1 MELRDY
7 LNVLRARKWTIIQAV
22 IIVTLAAVVLSL
34 LQPPVYEGEAKV
46 LISEKDAAAALFG
59 LVLPELSSQPE
70 RALQT
75 QVQLM
80 QMRPLLESTI
90 RQLDLKMTPEALSET
105 VVVRAVGQTNV
116 VSIVARA
123 GDPDRARD
131 IANTLA
137 EGFVDWSRDY
147 KRASIK
153 AAISEVESRLSE
165 AEQRIIEIAEAREE
179 EGPSDALDA
188 QLGIASGA
196 YGTLVE
202 QLEQLKINEQ
212 LETGSG
218 TVVSPAVRAAVA
230 VEPSPA
236 RNAILGLA
244 VGLVFGLAMA
254 FLYEYLD
261 NTIKGREEAEAIFGA
276 PVLGTI
282 PAEKL
287 DKGEIRRLSIL
298 THVGSPAAEAYRVL
312 RNNLDFVNFDRR
324 VKRILVSSAAPTE
337 GKSTVAANL
346 AAGLAQAGHRV
357 VLVNCDFRKPTTAQY
372 FSVSQMIGLS
382 DVLMGTT
389 TLKSALQRPREDL
402 DLLVLTSGK
411 LPPNPSEILG
421 SPKMGELVESLE
433 DWADWVILDS
443 PPLLAVADGAA
454 VSRWVDGVLLVTRGG
469 VSTREGARRSVDML
483 KRVGARVIGVVAWGL
498 EPGTAGIGY
507 GYFAGKGRSNSY
519 YYYSDYY
526 SAGAAESGAP
536 EVKRTKSSGR
546 DAKASPAGT
555 YVPPKTAGRRLAEG
569 VGRVLTVTLG
579 IIAFLAVVAIV
590 LYALDEALGWGLLE
604 ILTGLW

>member
-7 LNVLRARKWTIIQAV
+7 LNVLRARKWTIVQAV
-22 IIVTLAAVVLSL
+22 IVVTLAAVVLSL

-46 LISEKDAAAALFG
+46 LISESDAAAALFG
-59 LVLPELSSQPE
+59 QVLPELSSQPE

-90 RQLDLKMTPEALSET
+90 RRLDLKMTPEDLADA
-105 VVVRAVGQTNV
+105 VVVRALGQTNV
-116 VSIVARA
+116 VSIVAQA
-123 GDPDRARD
+123 GEADRARD

-137 EGFVDWSRDY
+137 DEFVGWSMDY
-147 KRASIK
+147 KRASIR

-165 AEQRIIEIAEAREE
+165 AERRIIEIAERRED

-236 RNAILGLA
+236 RNAILGFA

-282 PAEKL
+282 PGEKL
-287 DKGEIRRLSIL
+287 EKGETRRLSIL

-312 RNNLDFVNFDRR
+312 RNNLDFVNFDRQ
-324 VKRILVSSAAPTE
+324 VKRILVTSAAPTE

-346 AAGLAQAGHRV
+346 AAGLAQAGHKV

-372 FSVSQMIGLS
+372 FAVSQMIGLS

-411 LPPNPSEILG
+411 LPPNPSEILA
-421 SPKMGELVESLE
+421 SSKMGELVESLE
-433 DWADWVILDS
+433 DWADWVIMDS

-498 EPGTAGIGY
+498 EPNPAGIGY
-507 GYFAGKGRSNSY
+507 GYFAGKGRSSSY

-526 SAGAAESGAP
+526 NTGVAESGTGQPKRGKSGGKGAEAP
-536 EVKRTKSSGR
+536 AT
-546 DAKASPAGT
+546 GT
-555 YVPPKTAGRRLAEG
+555 YVPPKSPGRRLAEG

-579 IIAFLAVVAIV
+579 IVAFLAVLAIV
-590 LYALDEALGWGLLE
+590 LYLLDEALGWGLFE
-604 ILTGLW
+604 AVSGLW